1 MPTNEAMPYIAR
13 HYKIFS
19 PLMNDSTPRIDPYAS
34 LRLPEFRYWL
44 GATAFATLASRAL
57 AVALGFQIYE
67 LSRDPLAL
75 GILGLVEAIPAVGLS
90 LFGGHVADRHDR
102 RAIVLSTRAVSV
114 IAAIAFAVLSFNLQA
129 YGLAALYAVV
139 FVAGIAR
146 GFADPANTAFE
157 AQVVPRELYTNASSW
172 GGTMGYV
179 TAIVGSAL
187 GGFAYAIIG
196 VTNTYLMIALLFVL
210 ALGCMSLIKKK
221 PMLPVEQ
228 GESIW
233 TSIALGV
240 RYVFR
245 SQILVGSM
253 ALDLFAVLFGGA
265 IALLPIFATDILN
278 VGPVGLG
285 FLVAAP
291 SVGALIA
298 MVWST
303 RFPPVKGAG
312 KLLLVMVAGF
322 GISMIVFAL
331 SKNFY
336 LSLLA
341 LALSG
346 LFDGVSVVIRFTILS
361 LYSPEHLRGRIAA
374 VNWIFI
380 GSSNEIGAFESG
392 VAASLLGTVP
402 AVWIGGVVTLLVV
415 AATAVFAPK
424 LRNMDLDPKYVPA
437 MQETERLEIENA
449 TGV

>member
-1 MPTNEAMPYIAR
+1 MAA
-13 HYKIFS
+13 
-19 PLMNDSTPRIDPYAS
+19 A
-34 LRLPEFRYWL
+34 
-44 GATAFATLASRAL
+44 AFATLASRAL

-67 LSRDPLAL
+67 SSREPLAL

-90 LFGGHVADRHDR
+90 LFGGHVADRYDR
-102 RAIVLSTRAVSV
+102 RSLVLLTRAVSV
-114 IAAIAFAVLSFNLQA
+114 IAAVAFAALSLNLQVF
-129 YGLAALYAVV
+129 GLAALYAVV

-157 AQVVPRELYTNASSW
+157 AQVVPRELYANASSW

-179 TAIVGSAL
+179 TSILGSTL
-187 GGFAYAIIG
+187 GGFVYAFLG
-196 VTNTYLMIALLFVL
+196 VTNTYWMIAILFAL
-210 ALGCMSLIKKK
+210 AVGCMALIKKK
-221 PMLPVEQ
+221 PMPPVEQ

-240 RYVFR
+240 RYVF
-245 SQILVGSM
+245 SNQILVGSM

-285 FLVAAP
+285 FMVAAL
-291 SVGALIA
+291 SAGALIA

-303 RFPPVKGAG
+303 RHPPLKRAG
-312 KLLLVMVAGF
+312 KILLVMVAGF
-322 GISMIVFAL
+322 GVSMIVFAL
-331 SKNFY
+331 SRNFY

-346 LFDGVSVVIRFTILS
+346 LFDGVSVVIRFTILN
-361 LYSPEHLRGRIAA
+361 LYSPEALRGRIAA

-402 AVWIGGVVTLLVV
+402 AVWIGGIVTLLVV
-415 AATAVFAPK
+415 AATTMFAPK
-424 LRNMDLDPKYVPA
+424 LRNLDLDPKYVPT
-437 MQETERLEIENA
+437 MREVEPLEIENA
-449 TGV
+449 TRV